1 MEEAKDRKILSML
14 IIENVHH
21 SARVSVTK
29 RIRSTAD
36 PPKRDIW
43 HPQKDL
49 GIFFILLWSALS
61 EGIKTGIGFPCDNP
75 RPLRKHKVS
84 ESLAL
89 FHSPF
94 FYAHQYLDLS
104 REGMFGLF

>member
-1 MEEAKDRKILSML
+1 MSIILQGFL
-14 IIENVHH
+14 LPKEFGVLQTLQNETFGI
-21 SARVSVTK
+21 RR
-29 RIRSTAD
+29 RI
-36 PPKRDIW
+36 W
-43 HPQKDL
+43 
-49 GIFFILLWSALS
+49 GFFFILLWSALS

-104 REGMFGLF
+104 RGGMFGLF